1 MANEVTGHDGQGDC
15 AATAGLTHRVL
26 VFDVA
31 CDLRR
36 LVVNGDRPM
45 REARRGDSFIAE
57 GQIYRGG
64 TIPGGGTTTAP
75 GPFDPDTSPGSIG
88 SWVCRG
94 VFHRAFAEILA
105 EGAPHAFTTQ
115 VLRFNDGSGLVTEG
129 PEGGPVIRALVGG
142 MGTFACATG
151 STRARPLG
159 TNVTGLF
166 NLRLTFHLRT
176 HLRRA
181 GHRERRGGSQPSRIR
196 REP

>member
-1 MANEVTGHDGQGDC
+1 MVNEVTGHDDHGDR
-15 AATAGLTHRVL
+15 AATASLTYRVL

-31 CDLRR
+31 CDLRK
-36 LVVNGDRPM
+36 LVVNGDRPIG
-45 REARRGDSFIAE
+45 EARRGDSFIAE

-64 TIPGGGTTTAP
+64 TIPGGGTMTAP

-88 SWVCRG
+88 SWVCGG
-94 VFHRAFAEILA
+94 VFNRAFSEILA
-105 EGAPHAFTTQ
+105 EGAPLAFTTQ
-115 VLRFNDGSGLVTEG
+115 ILRFNDGSGLVTEG

-176 HLRRA
+176 RHRSA
-181 GHRERRGGSQPSRIR
+181 GRRERRVGSRPSRIR
-196 REP
+196 REA